1 MPVLLW
7 PSWLIL
13 VKLIHQ
19 FIRFLTLLF
28 SLNET
33 TLASSL
39 VPDVV
44 REPDALLDFG
54 VDRLLSLA
62 AAVKVTT
69 FIASTF
75 FWTPFG
81 WS

>member
-1 MPVLLW
+1 M
-7 PSWLIL
+7 
-13 VKLIHQ
+13 HQ

-54 VDRLLSLA
+54 VDRLLPLA
-62 AAVKVTT
+62 AATAVKVAT
-69 FIASTF
+69 FEQVTN
-75 FWTPFG
+75 
-81 WS
+81 

>member
-1 MPVLLW
+1 MPIQSNTDSVI
-7 PSWLIL
+7 S
-13 VKLIHQ
+13 
-19 FIRFLTLLF
+19 F
-28 SLNET
+28 NET

-69 FIASTF
+69 LIASHKEYF
-75 FWTPFG
+75 LFG
-81 WS
+81 HLLVGPSPVTAPD